1 MMLLAFAALLQA
13 AQSGPAAG
21 PAAPAAV
28 APPLT
33 TPSEAAGPAV
43 PAWRAAGRAWSDC
56 AKGRIDARLQS
67 SDTPEA
73 MADAAIAGCAGE
85 MEAVRSAIATERG
98 PEVAAAN
105 VERVRTSGR
114 AMFLAYIA
122 SRRGRGA
129 APAATPA
136 GPGR

>member
-13 AQSGPAAG
+13 AQAGPATSGPAAI
-21 PAAPAAV
+21 
-28 APPLT
+28 APPLA
-33 TPSEAAGPAV
+33 TPGETAGAPV
-43 PAWRAAGRAWSDC
+43 PPWRAAGRAWSDC

-67 SDTPEA
+67 SDTAEA
-73 MADAAIAGCAGE
+73 MADAAIAGCTSE
-85 MEAVRSAIATERG
+85 MEAVRSAIAAERG
-98 PEVAAAN
+98 ADVAAAN

-129 APAATPA
+129 TPAAAPST